1 MKKLILLFAV
11 ILGFTALTSMN
22 VDTEPQFKFE
32 KETYDFGKVKQGTP
46 VTATLKFTNVGDK
59 PLILSAVEP
68 TCGCTVA
75 DYTKTPIKKGATGTV
90 SLTYNAA
97 AIGQFTKDITIRS
110 NATEAIKKVYIK
122 GEVVASVTSK

>member
-11 ILGFTALTSMN
+11 VLGFTAMTAMH

-75 DYTKTPIKKGATGTV
+75 EFTKTPIKKGATGSIT
-90 SLTYNAA
+90 LTYNAA
-97 AIGQFTKDITIRS
+97 AIGQFTKETTIRS
-110 NATEAIKKVYIK
+110 NATEAVKKVYIK
-122 GEVVASVTSK
+122 GEVVATVTSK